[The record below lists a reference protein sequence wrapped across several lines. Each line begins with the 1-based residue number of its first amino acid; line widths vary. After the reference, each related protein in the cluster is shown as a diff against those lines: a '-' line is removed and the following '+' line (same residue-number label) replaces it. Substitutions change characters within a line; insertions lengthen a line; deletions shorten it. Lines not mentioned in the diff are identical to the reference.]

1 MSDMKFPVKL
11 HHSLAFSELFL
22 FGSVPAAAAAAVAVD
37 LREDVASA
45 PAPAVAAALMAAA
58 AAAGWQAAHLLFCT
72 GTCVIRL
79 EMQP

>member
-22 FGSVPAAAAAAVAVD
+22 FGSVPAAAAAVD
-37 LREDVASA
+37 LRDVASA

>member
-1 MSDMKFPVKL
+1 MSYMKFPVKL
-11 HHSLAFSELFL
+11 HHSLVFSELFL
-22 FGSVPAAAAAAVAVD
+22 FGSVPAVAVD

-58 AAAGWQAAHLLFCT
+58 AAAGWQTAHLLFCA

-79 EMQP
+79 